1 MPLQG
6 QPFQAQETSSL
17 LNVETFSVGIFL
29 QRDTT
34 NIYLEYFFTL

>member
-17 LNVETFSVGIFL
+17 LNVEAFFSRHFSTKGY
-29 QRDTT
+29 
-34 NIYLEYFFTL
+34 N